1 MSANNPFVYDRPMES
16 GSFCDRKDEISKIV
30 RHVENHTNILIVGK
44 RRFGK
49 TTLIKHVMS
58 HNMPENTVSVYVDLF
73 SITSESDF
81 VRLIALEIA
90 KTIIAHDRVRKTIES
105 FKKAIYILGN
115 RIRFS
120 ADISGLGSI
129 TVELKPSEAKEA
141 LEDVLSGFHTWLKSK
156 DLSGLVVFDEF
167 QQIASVQKKYSIEAR
182 LRTIVQFHSAISYLF
197 MGSKDHIIAAMFN
210 NQTRPFYAQATPIN
224 VGALDHDTYWLWASK
239 LLDKKQI
246 TLTERAVETLFEVTA
261 GETRLNNQ
269 IMHVIYDGRRGSNI
283 DAPVILKISSEI
295 VRMNDAFVRMWFDKF
310 PLAQKKA
317 LKLIALNRGK
327 LYAAE
332 LMAQFDTEKGTI
344 KKAIDALIKQDEVAH
359 EGDGLIIKDRINE
372 LWVASI
378 AVL

>member
-1 MSANNPFVYDRPMES
+1 MIKLNPFVYDRPMES
-16 GSFCDRKDEISKIV
+16 GSFCDRKDEIANIV
-30 RHVENHTNILIVGK
+30 RHIENHTNIIIIGK

-49 TTLIKHVMS
+49 TTLIKHVIG
-58 HNMPENTVSVYVDLF
+58 HHLPNKTIAVYVDLF
-73 SITSESDF
+73 SITSEADF

-90 KTIIAHDRVRKTIES
+90 KTIIAHDRVRKTIEG
-105 FKKAIYILGN
+105 FKKAIDILGS

-120 ADISGLGSI
+120 ADISGVGSL

-141 LEDVLSGFHTWLKSK
+141 LEDVLNGFHAWLKAKGLSGF
-156 DLSGLVVFDEF
+156 VVFDEF

-182 LRTIVQFHSAISYLF
+182 LRTIVQFHKEISYLF
-197 MGSKDHIIAAMFN
+197 MGSKDHIIAAMFS
-210 NQTRPFYAQATPIN
+210 NQSRPFYAQATPIN
-224 VGALDHDTYWLWASK
+224 VGALEREIYWMWAFK

-246 TLTERAVETLFEVTA
+246 TLTESAVNVLFEVTA

-269 IMHVIYDGRRGSNI
+269 IMHVIYEGRRGSNI
-283 DAPVILKISSEI
+283 DAPGILKISGEI

-359 EGDGLIIKDRINE
+359 DADGLIIKDRINE

-378 AVL
+378 AAL